1 MESFIKKEVHIL
13 GNIKVDQSKKIIDHL
28 KDKDSIKGT
37 ITIDLSDF
45 QNEHKKDKFYQT
57 TLF

>member
-1 MESFIKKEVHIL
+1 MENILKKEKFIF
-13 GNIKVDQSKKIIDHL
+13 GNIKVDQL

-45 QNEHKKDKFYQT
+45 QKENKEDKYYQT